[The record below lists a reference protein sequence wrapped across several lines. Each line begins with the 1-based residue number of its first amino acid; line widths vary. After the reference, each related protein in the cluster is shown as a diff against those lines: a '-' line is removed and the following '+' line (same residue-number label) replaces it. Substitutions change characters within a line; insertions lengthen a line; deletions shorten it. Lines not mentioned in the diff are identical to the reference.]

1 MILKKK
7 QKHKKIYKFTVA
19 LCGIYSLDKNIILWV
34 VFSLLRNKN
43 IKVVIKPHPILAIQ
57 KLITLIPK
65 KLLPQITFSNELVT
79 NLLEKTQFLISSGPT
94 SIIFESLHYG
104 CKLLYLNLDP
114 NDYFIYKKKLIK
126 KNNFEFVKDKNSLLE
141 LMNKFN
147 NSVPKI
153 NRYSN
158 NFLYSRL
165 SNKNTKF
172 FY

>member
-1 MILKKK
+1 M
-7 QKHKKIYKFTVA
+7 
-19 LCGIYSLDKNIILWV
+19 
-34 VFSLLRNKN
+34 
-43 IKVVIKPHPILAIQ
+43 
-57 KLITLIPK
+57 
-65 KLLPQITFSNELVT
+65 T

>member
-1 MILKKK
+1 M
-7 QKHKKIYKFTVA
+7 
-19 LCGIYSLDKNIILWV
+19 IIL
-34 VFSLLRNKN
+34 F
-43 IKVVIKPHPILAIQ
+43 IK
-57 KLITLIPK
+57 
-65 KLLPQITFSNELVT
+65 
-79 NLLEKTQFLISSGPT
+79 KT
-94 SIIFESLHYG
+94 Y
-104 CKLLYLNLDP
+104 
-114 NDYFIYKKKLIK
+114 K

-172 FY
+172 FLLVNKCYIKNCL